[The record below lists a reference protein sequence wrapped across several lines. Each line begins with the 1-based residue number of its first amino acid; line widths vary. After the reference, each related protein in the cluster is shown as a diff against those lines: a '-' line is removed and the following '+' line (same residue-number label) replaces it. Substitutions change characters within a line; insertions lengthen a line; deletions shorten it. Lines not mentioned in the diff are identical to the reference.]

1 MGDGISFPLF
11 CSTAVVVWVGG
22 LGRGGFGFLG
32 YPKMKGIVAYGYP

>member
-32 YPKMKGIVAYGYP
+32 YPKMKGIVA